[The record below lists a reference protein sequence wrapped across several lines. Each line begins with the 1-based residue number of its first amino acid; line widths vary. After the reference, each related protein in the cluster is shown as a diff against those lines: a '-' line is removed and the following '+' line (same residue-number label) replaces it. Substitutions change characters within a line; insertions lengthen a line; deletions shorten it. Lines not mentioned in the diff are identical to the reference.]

1 VASRAITNN
10 QQSAWSSTG
19 NVTLNGTANLA
30 PNQSAASEASLMTRG
45 LGDARYIRSIL
56 NPSAAFLLNTS
67 LIDSP
72 LGTLN
77 HCVRLSTLNGRV
89 GFYLP
94 EPPFSATNTIIVT
107 RWLSTNA
114 VPYSLQVRFSFQNST
129 TNSMILAFTNVTGT
143 AEAGTTAWVLTNSL
157 PWTAGNLVTT
167 LDIAQKTNTTY
178 FFLGGE
184 VLWQ

>member
-10 QQSAWSSTG
+10 QQSAWSSDG

-30 PNQSAASEASLMTRG
+30 PNQTAAAGSSLMTRG

-56 NPSAAFLLNTS
+56 DPAAAFLANTA
-67 LIDSP
+67 LVDSP
-72 LGTLN
+72 VGTFN
-77 HCVRLSTLNGRV
+77 YCVRLSTLNGRV
-89 GFYLP
+89 AFYLP
-94 EPPFSATNTIIVT
+94 EPPFSATNAVILT
-107 RWLSTNA
+107 RWMATNA
-114 VPYSLQVRFSFQNST
+114 VPYSLQVRFGVQNST
-129 TNSMILAFTNVTGT
+129 NYSAISAFTNVIGT
-143 AEAGTTAWVLTNSL
+143 AEAGTNAWVLTNSL

-184 VLWQ
+184 VYWQ